1 MANKNMVSQG
11 VGMLTI
17 QDKSMERFNDLL
29 LAYYNSG
36 IADEL
41 KRFMYDNAVQ
51 GMTA

>member
-1 MANKNMVSQG
+1 
-11 VGMLTI
+11 MLTI
-17 QDKSMERFNDLL
+17 QDKSMERFNELL

-41 KRFMYDNAVQ
+41 KLFMYESAIQ